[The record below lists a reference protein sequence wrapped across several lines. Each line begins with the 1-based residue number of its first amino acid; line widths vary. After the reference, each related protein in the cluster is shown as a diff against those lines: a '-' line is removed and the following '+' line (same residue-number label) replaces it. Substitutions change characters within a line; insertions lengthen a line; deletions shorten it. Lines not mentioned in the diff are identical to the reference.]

1 MRELAF
7 KVKHY
12 FQIYIEFFKAS
23 LAESLSFR
31 VNFLIHS
38 LMHICFMTVYFF
50 TSIFIFN
57 HVEQIGLWKKEEFLF
72 FISFVLLV
80 EQIHFFMLSLNY
92 WIFSGDIR
100 TGSFDFVL
108 LKPISSIFYTF
119 FNHIAIFGVF
129 TILAALSTL
138 IYFGTQLGLSLGV
151 WISLPLCLFSS
162 LALLMGIEVIISL
175 LSFFTIHG
183 IGVNQARLQVQKL
196 TRWPD
201 FIYKNPARFLLV
213 PFLAIT
219 SFPVRWILNFNYWF
233 WFVLM
238 LAGAFL
244 GWLLIIFWLWPRA
257 LNLYESAS
265 S

>member
-1 MRELAF
+1 MRELIF

-12 FQIYIEFFKAS
+12 FQIYIEFFKTS
-23 LAESLSFR
+23 LVQDLSFR
-31 VNFLIHS
+31 TNFLLLS
-38 LMHICFMTVYFF
+38 LMNICFMAVYFS
-50 TSIFIFN
+50 TSFFIFN
-57 HVEQIGLWKKEEFLF
+57 HVDQIGLWKKEEFLF
-72 FISFVLLV
+72 FISFALLV
-80 EQIHFFMLSLNY
+80 DQIHFFMLSSNF
-92 WIFSGDIR
+92 WMFSDHIRSGD
-100 TGSFDFVL
+100 FDFVL
-108 LKPISSIFYTF
+108 LKPISSIFVTF
-119 FNHIAIFGVF
+119 FNRITISSVF
-129 TILAALSTL
+129 TILVALSSV
-138 IYFGTQLGLSLGV
+138 IYFGSQLDLSVGA

-162 LALLMGIEVIISL
+162 LALLLGIEVIMSL
-175 LSFFTIHG
+175 LNFFTIQG
-183 IGVNQARLQVQKL
+183 FGVNQFRLQVQEL